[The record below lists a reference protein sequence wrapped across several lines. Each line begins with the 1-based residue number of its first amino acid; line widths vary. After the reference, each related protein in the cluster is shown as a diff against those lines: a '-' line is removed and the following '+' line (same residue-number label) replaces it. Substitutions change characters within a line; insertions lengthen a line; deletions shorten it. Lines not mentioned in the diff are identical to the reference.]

1 MPMTEKEVIKQRVTY
16 DEVSVVVSI
25 NRQLHKAFTMQKLLQ
40 LDRAEVRLW
49 TPLLAELGRMLHAV
63 YGGGYQ

>member
-1 MPMTEKEVIKQRVTY
+1 MLMTEKEVTKQRVMY
-16 DEVSVVVSI
+16 DDVSVVISI

-49 TPLLAELGRMLHAV
+49 TPLLAELGRLLRSV
-63 YGGGYQ
+63 YGGR